1 MRTSGSITNGQI
13 DYYGKRLS
21 RDAVLADKRRFAE
34 RWPERSYKISTDSM
48 TAQCGALECTV
59 TGYIEWQARS
69 LARGATSSG
78 IASFTYGLVPSGGT
92 FLVREE
98 NGSVMQLRTFGGR

>member
-1 MRTSGSITNGQI
+1 MR
-13 DYYGKRLS
+13 
-21 RDAVLADKRRFAE
+21 
-34 RWPERSYKISTDSM
+34 
-48 TAQCGALECTV
+48 AQCGAFECTV

-78 IASFTYGLVPSGGT
+78 IASFTYVLVPSGGT

-98 NGSVMQLRTFGGR
+98 TDAAANIRGSIRQLHALLLGLALVFAASIANAVLLRFGSPRRRWP